1 MSQGIQTLESQFM
14 NQIKKNTG
22 MTIAMGVL
30 VMIMGIFAMASPFI
44 AGVSIAMVVGIFLI
58 VGGIAQTI
66 FAFKAGT
73 GLFTIIIGVLTI
85 IAGGYMVSNP
95 AVALATLT
103 IFLAAY
109 LIVSGIF
116 EAMVAFQAK
125 PAAGWGWALFSGLL
139 SILLGIMIW
148 SQFPLSGAWAIGIL
162 LGVRLFTGGLTLM
175 MFGMAAR
182 STINNL
188 VQ

>member
-1 MSQGIQTLESQFM
+1 MSHQMQNFESQFM
-14 NQIKKNTG
+14 EQVKKNTG

-30 VMIMGIFAMASPFI
+30 VMVMGVFAMASPFI
-44 AGVSIAMVVGIFLI
+44 AGVSIAMVVGVFLI
-58 VGGIAQTI
+58 LGGIGQTV
-66 FAFKAGT
+66 FAVKAGT
-73 GLFTIIIGVLTI
+73 GLFTIILGVLTV

-95 AVALATLT
+95 AAALASLT

-116 EAMVAFQAK
+116 EAIVAFQAR
-125 PAAGWGWALFSGLL
+125 PAARWGWALFSGLL
-139 SILLGIMIW
+139 SILLGGMIW

-175 MFGMAAR
+175 MFGTAAR
-182 STINNL
+182 SAIKNIA
-188 VQ
+188 